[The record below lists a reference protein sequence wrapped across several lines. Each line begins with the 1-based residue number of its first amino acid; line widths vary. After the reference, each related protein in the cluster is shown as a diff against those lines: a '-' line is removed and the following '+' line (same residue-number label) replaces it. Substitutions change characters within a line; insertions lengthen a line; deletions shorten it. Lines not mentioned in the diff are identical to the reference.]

1 MKEKKMKIL
10 LDETLIKISEKCC
23 EDNFEEKDRVLEI
36 KANIIKCL
44 NSEDKK
50 CFKGFLLY
58 VKKPEKLIIL
68 NQVEEVEKL
77 LLENK
82 RQKYENSL
90 KADELALQKSSQDF
104 ETLKKSNDKL
114 KKRIESM
121 LNSYEE
127 RIKDL
132 EKANAKLQEEYSM
145 AYEMLSKRQKKK
157 LQEKSESQ

>member
-1 MKEKKMKIL
+1 MFVCRL
-10 LDETLIKISEKCC
+10 
-23 EDNFEEKDRVLEI
+23 
-36 KANIIKCL
+36 
-44 NSEDKK
+44 
-50 CFKGFLLY
+50 
-58 VKKPEKLIIL
+58 
-68 NQVEEVEKL
+68 
-77 LLENK
+77 
-82 RQKYENSL
+82 
-90 KADELALQKSSQDF
+90 DF

>member
-1 MKEKKMKIL
+1 MKKILKNTIFFLLCMFMLPNNTANSNVLNDYSTQVLKMQMKEKKMKIL

-114 KKRIESM
+114 KKRITISSR
-121 LNSYEE
+121 NS
-127 RIKDL
+127 
-132 EKANAKLQEEYSM
+132 
-145 AYEMLSKRQKKK
+145 
-157 LQEKSESQ
+157 